1 MGDYL
6 TEYEN
11 NNKKSST
18 KKKKS
23 SRTKTP
29 AKKTTKK
36 AKTSKKKATP
46 KPKKSSTK
54 KKQRTKTPPPSS
66 SRGKKTKKAESESED
81 EDAEEEADD
90 AVIAYANSNAGKHT
104 LSVSTSDM
112 ITSASLFGSSI
123 FYWSG
128 PYIFFSAIVLYTM
141 LFFADEYKFPCI
153 TDKDATTTCD
163 QQEATFKLYIEWLQ
177 IIATGLAPLIAYFGI
192 MKHPQSNNTLFSKK
206 IATGVVWFFAFI
218 ALPFCTVANKDH
230 VRLVKWAT
238 QSCNIMSSVSFTMA
252 FMSSSDYSS
261 VKPTWNVK
269 RVLPFCIIGYYLF
282 TELFR
287 SGSSDNSIQ
296 PGLLRVH
303 YEQMETDSISFV
315 LFALEIAVPLL
326 LGWAAASR
334 VGYGGIEWR
343 SLRATKQT
351 LGVIGCLFILFN
363 LMIRVNEQVILPLN
377 LSALMLDRLQF
388 VCQTMAIGLL
398 ATSAL
403 LHADEE

>member
-81 EDAEEEADD
+81 EDAEEEAND

-104 LSVSTSDM
+104 SNNDND
-112 ITSASLFGSSI
+112 TSASLFGSSI

-163 QQEATFKLYIEWLQ
+163 QQKATFILYIEWLQ
-177 IIATGLAPLIAYFGI
+177 IIASGLAPLIAYFGI